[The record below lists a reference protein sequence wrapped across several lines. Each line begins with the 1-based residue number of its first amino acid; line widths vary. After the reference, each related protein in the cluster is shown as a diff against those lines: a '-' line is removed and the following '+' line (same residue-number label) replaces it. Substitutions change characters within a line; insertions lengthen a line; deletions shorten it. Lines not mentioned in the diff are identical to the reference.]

1 MINFFSLDGKL
12 RLWNIPEKKVALW
25 NEVETRNN
33 SRLVTAVNFIQ
44 NGKFAVVG
52 TYDGRCIFYL
62 TDTLKYHTMIHVRSS
77 RGKNSQGRKVTGIE
91 PMPGKDKV

>member
-25 NEVETRNN
+25 NEVETGNN

-44 NGKFAVVG
+44 VCRYLVNYGIFVG
-52 TYDGRCIFYL
+52 VF
-62 TDTLKYHTMIHVRSS
+62 
-77 RGKNSQGRKVTGIE
+77 
-91 PMPGKDKV
+91 